1 MSIIQIGKTVPEF
14 SLRDQHGETMDIR
27 ATREKWVLLSFHPL
41 AFTRVCTRQ
50 MQGLETHR
58 EELEKHGAVAFGL
71 SVDSVPCKHA
81 WAKDIGVKDTRLLSD
96 FWPHGGVARQL
107 GIFREAEGTSERAV
121 ILLDEQG
128 VVRFTKV
135 YPMGEVPDMGE
146 ILEQLR
152 KLDS

>member
-1 MSIIQIGKTVPEF
+1 MSIIQIGKTVPQF
-14 SLRDQHGETMDIR
+14 ILKDQHGEPMDIQS
-27 ATREKWVLLSFHPL
+27 TRGKRVLLSFHPL
-41 AFTRVCTRQ
+41 AFTKVCTRQ

-58 EELEKHGAVAFGL
+58 EELEKRGAIAFGL

-96 FWPHGGVARQL
+96 FWPHGGVAAQL

-121 ILLDEQG
+121 ILLDERG

-135 YPMGEVPDMGE
+135 YPMAQVPDMGE
-146 ILEQLR
+146 ILEQVD